1 MANLKE
7 IRGRIKSITSIQ
19 KVTSAMK
26 MVAAA
31 KLRTSQSNMEQCRP
45 YSNKIS
51 ILLNDL
57 LSDCDN
63 VNFDLMQKREVSK
76 TLYVVIT
83 SDRGMAGAFNTNIL
97 KKAQSDIDID
107 GKDQARIISIGK
119 KSRDYFKN
127 RNFDIISEYIDFW
140 GDLNFN
146 HAIDIG
152 EEVVDLFIT
161 GNVDKVKVYYN
172 EFKNLATQII
182 KDIDFL
188 PLTESDSEED
198 KKQTD
203 RLFEPSKEE
212 ILRGVIPKHIN
223 VQLWQFLLE
232 SYASEQAARMLAME
246 NATENAGDMI
256 RDLGLQYNKA
266 RQSAITTEIIEIVSG
281 ANALSS

>member
-45 YSNKIS
+45 YSSKIS

-63 VNFDLMQKREVSK
+63 VNFDLMQAREVSK

-97 KKAQSDIDID
+97 KKAQSDIDVD

-127 RNFDIISEYIDFW
+127 RNFDIISEHIDFW
-140 GDLNFN
+140 GELNFD
-146 HAIDIG
+146 HAINIG
-152 EEVVDLFIT
+152 NEIVDLFISRK
-161 GNVDKVKVYYN
+161 VDKVKIYYN
-172 EFKNLATQII
+172 EFKNLATQVI
-182 KDIDFL
+182 KDVDFL
-188 PLTESDSEED
+188 PLKQFDSNED
-198 KKQTD
+198 KKQLD
-203 RLFEPSKEE
+203 RLFEPSKED
-212 ILRGVIPKHIN
+212 ILRSLIPKHIN
-223 VQLWQFLLE
+223 VQIWQFLLE

-246 NATENAGDMI
+246 NATDNAGDMI
-256 RDLGLQYNKA
+256 KDLGLQYNKA

>member
-7 IRGRIKSITSIQ
+7 IRGRIKSIKSIQ

-45 YSNKIS
+45 YSNRIS
-51 ILLNDL
+51 MLLNDL
-57 LSDCDN
+57 LLECDN
-63 VNFDLMQKREVSK
+63 SNFDLMKKREVSK
-76 TLYVVIT
+76 ILYVVIT

-97 KKAQSDIDID
+97 KKAQSAIDNN
-107 GKDQARIISIGK
+107 GKDKAMILTIGK

-127 RNFDIISEYIDFW
+127 RNFDIISEHIDFW
-140 GDLNFN
+140 GELNFD

-152 EEVVDLFIT
+152 KEIVDLFIS
-161 GNVDKVKVYYN
+161 GKVDQVKVYYN
-172 EFKNLATQII
+172 EFKSLATQVI

-188 PLTESDSEED
+188 PLEDSSSEED
-198 KKQTD
+198 KKQID
-203 RLFEPSKEE
+203 RLFEPSKEK
-212 ILRGVIPKHIN
+212 ILKGLIPKHIN
-223 VQLWQFLLE
+223 VQIWQFLLE

-256 RDLGLQYNKA
+256 KDLGLQYNKA

>member
-7 IRGRIKSITSIQ
+7 IRGRIKSIKSIQ

-51 ILLNDL
+51 MLVNDL
-57 LSDCDN
+57 LLECKNID
-63 VNFDLMQKREVSK
+63 FELMKEREVSK

-83 SDRGMAGAFNTNIL
+83 SDRGMAGAFNANIL
-97 KKAQSDIDID
+97 KKAQADIDIN
-107 GKDQARIISIGK
+107 GKEQAAIISIGK

-127 RNFDIISEYIDFW
+127 RNFNIISEYIDFW
-140 GDLNFN
+140 GELNFN
-146 HAIDIG
+146 HAINIG
-152 EEVVDLFIT
+152 QEIVDLFVS
-161 GNVDKVKVYYN
+161 GEVDKVKVYYN
-172 EFKNLATQII
+172 EFKNLATQIVR
-182 KDIDFL
+182 DIDFL
-188 PLTESDSEED
+188 PLKESNSEED
-198 KKQTD
+198 KKQVD
-203 RLFEPSKEE
+203 RLFEPSKKE
-212 ILRGVIPKHIN
+212 ILEGLIPKHIN
-223 VQLWQFLLE
+223 VQIWQFLLE

-246 NATENAGDMI
+246 NATDNAGDMI

>member
-7 IRGRIKSITSIQ
+7 IRGRIKSIKSIQ

-45 YSNKIS
+45 YSNKIYT
-51 ILLNDL
+51 LVNDL
-57 LSDCDN
+57 LLECDN
-63 VNFDLMQKREVSK
+63 VSFKLMEQREVSK

-97 KKAQSDIDID
+97 KKAQSDIDVN
-107 GKDQARIISIGK
+107 GKEQAMIISIGK

-127 RNFDIISEYIDFW
+127 RNFDISFEHINFW

-146 HAIDIG
+146 HAINIG
-152 EEVVDLFIT
+152 QEIVDLFVS
-161 GNVDKVKVYYN
+161 GKVDQVKVYYN

-182 KDIDFL
+182 KDVDFL
-188 PLTESDSEED
+188 PLKEFDSTED

-203 RLFEPSKEE
+203 RLFEPSKQK
-212 ILRGVIPKHIN
+212 ILKGLIPKHIN
-223 VQLWQFLLE
+223 VQVWQFLLE

>member
-7 IRGRIKSITSIQ
+7 IRGRIKSIKSIQ

-45 YSNKIS
+45 YSKKIS
-51 ILLNDL
+51 MLMNDL
-57 LSDCDN
+57 LSECN
-63 VNFDLMQKREVSK
+63 NANFDLIKQREVTK

-97 KKAQSDIDID
+97 KKAQADIDLT
-107 GKDQARIISIGK
+107 GKDNAMVISIGK

-127 RNFDIISEYIDFW
+127 RNFDMISEYIDFW

-152 EEVVDLFIT
+152 EEVIDLFIT
-161 GNVDKVKVYYN
+161 GNVDRVKVYYN
-172 EFKNLATQII
+172 EFKNLATQVI

-188 PLTESDSEED
+188 PLTDSDSEED
-198 KKQTD
+198 KKQVD
-203 RLFEPSKEE
+203 RLYEPSKEE
-212 ILRGVIPKHIN
+212 ILKGLIPKHIN
-223 VQLWQFLLE
+223 VQIWQFLLE
-232 SYASEQAARMLAME
+232 SYASEQAARMVAME
-246 NATENAGDMI
+246 NATDNAGDMI
-256 RDLGLQYNKA
+256 KELGLQYNKA

>member
-51 ILLNDL
+51 SLLNDL
-57 LSDCDN
+57 LGECDST
-63 VNFDLMQKREVSK
+63 NFKLMQKRDISK

-97 KKAQSDIDID
+97 KKAQSDIDIN
-107 GKDQARIISIGK
+107 GKNEAMIISIGK

-127 RNFDIISEYIDFW
+127 RNFDIVSEHIDFW
-140 GDLNFN
+140 GELSFE
-146 HAIDIG
+146 HAINIG
-152 EEVVDLFIT
+152 NEIVDLFISKK
-161 GNVDKVKVYYN
+161 VDKVKIYYN
-172 EFKNLATQII
+172 EFKNLATQVI
-182 KDIDFL
+182 KDVDFL
-188 PLTESDSEED
+188 PLEKFDSNEEKQQID
-198 KKQTD
+198 K
-203 RLFEPSKEE
+203 LFEPSKED
-212 ILRGVIPKHIN
+212 ILRGLIPKHIN

>member
-7 IRGRIKSITSIQ
+7 IRGRIKSIKSIQ

-51 ILLNDL
+51 MLVNDL
-57 LSDCDN
+57 LLECN
-63 VNFDLMQKREVSK
+63 KTNFDLMQEREVSK

-97 KKAQSDIDID
+97 KKAQSDIDVN
-107 GKDQARIISIGK
+107 GKEQAIIISIGK

-127 RNFDIISEYIDFW
+127 RNFDIISDYIDFW
-140 GDLNFN
+140 GELNFN
-146 HAIDIG
+146 HAINIG
-152 EEVVDLFIT
+152 QEIIDLFLSEK
-161 GNVDKVKVYYN
+161 VDQVKIYYN
-172 EFKNLATQII
+172 EFKNLATQTI
-182 KDIDFL
+182 KDVDFL
-188 PLTESDSEED
+188 PLKESDSKQD
-198 KKQTD
+198 KKQVD
-203 RLFEPSKEE
+203 RLFEPSKKE
-212 ILRGVIPKHIN
+212 ILEGLIPKHIN
-223 VQLWQFLLE
+223 VQIWQFLLE

>member
-45 YSNKIS
+45 YSSKIS

-63 VNFDLMQKREVSK
+63 VNFDLMQKRKISK

-97 KKAQSDIDID
+97 KKAQSDIDVD

-127 RNFDIISEYIDFW
+127 RNFDIISEHIDFW
-140 GDLNFN
+140 GELNFD
-146 HAIDIG
+146 HAINIG
-152 EEVVDLFIT
+152 NKIVDLFISRK
-161 GNVDKVKVYYN
+161 VDKVKIYYN
-172 EFKNLATQII
+172 EFKNLATQVI
-182 KDIDFL
+182 KDVDFL
-188 PLTESDSEED
+188 PLKQFDSNEE
-198 KKQTD
+198 KKQLD
-203 RLFEPSKEE
+203 RLFEPSKED
-212 ILRGVIPKHIN
+212 ILRSLIPKHIN
-223 VQLWQFLLE
+223 VQIWQFLLE

-246 NATENAGDMI
+246 NATDNAGDMI
-256 RDLGLQYNKA
+256 KDLGLQYNKA

>member
-51 ILLNDL
+51 SLLNDL
-57 LSDCDN
+57 LGECDST
-63 VNFDLMQKREVSK
+63 NFKLMQKRDISK

-97 KKAQSDIDID
+97 KKAQSDIDIN
-107 GKDQARIISIGK
+107 GKNEAMVISIGK

-127 RNFDIISEYIDFW
+127 RNFDIVSEHIDFW
-140 GDLNFN
+140 GELSFE
-146 HAIDIG
+146 HAINIG
-152 EEVVDLFIT
+152 NEIVDLFISKK
-161 GNVDKVKVYYN
+161 VDKVKIYYN

-182 KDIDFL
+182 KDVDFL
-188 PLTESDSEED
+188 PLEKFDSNEE
-198 KKQTD
+198 KQQID
-203 RLFEPSKEE
+203 RLFEPSKED
-212 ILRGVIPKHIN
+212 ILRGLIPKHIN

>member
-7 IRGRIKSITSIQ
+7 IRGRIKSIKSIQ

-51 ILLNDL
+51 MLVNDL
-57 LSDCDN
+57 LLECNDIS
-63 VNFDLMQKREVSK
+63 FDLMQKREVSK

-97 KKAQSDIDID
+97 KKAQSDIDIN
-107 GKDQARIISIGK
+107 GKDQAMIISIGK

-127 RNFDIISEYIDFW
+127 RNFDIVFNHIDFW
-140 GDLNFN
+140 GNLNFD
-146 HAIDIG
+146 HAISISK
-152 EEVVDLFIT
+152 EIVDLFVS
-161 GNVDKVKVYYN
+161 GKVNQVKVYYN
-172 EFKNLATQII
+172 KFKSLATQII

-188 PLTESDSEED
+188 PLTKPHSKD
-198 KKQTD
+198 KNEQLD

-212 ILRGVIPKHIN
+212 ILRELLPKHIN
-223 VQLWQFLLE
+223 VQVWQFLLE

-256 RDLGLQYNKA
+256 KDLGLQYNKA

>member
-7 IRGRIKSITSIQ
+7 IRGRIKSIKSIQ

-31 KLRTSQSNMEQCRP
+31 KLRTSQSIMEQCRP
-45 YSNKIS
+45 YSNRIS
-51 ILLNDL
+51 MLLNDL
-57 LSDCDN
+57 LLECNNS
-63 VNFDLMQKREVSK
+63 NFDLMKKRGVSK

-97 KKAQSDIDID
+97 KKAQSAIDNN
-107 GKDQARIISIGK
+107 GKDKAMILTIGK

-127 RNFDIISEYIDFW
+127 RNFDIISEHIDFW
-140 GDLNFN
+140 GELNFD

-152 EEVVDLFIT
+152 KEIVDLFIS
-161 GNVDKVKVYYN
+161 GKVDQVKVYYN
-172 EFKNLATQII
+172 EFKSLATQVI

-188 PLTESDSEED
+188 PLEDSSSEED
-198 KKQTD
+198 KKQID
-203 RLFEPSKEE
+203 RLFEPSKEK
-212 ILRGVIPKHIN
+212 ILKGLIPKHIN
-223 VQLWQFLLE
+223 VQIWQFLLE

-256 RDLGLQYNKA
+256 KDLGLQYNKA

>member
-7 IRGRIKSITSIQ
+7 IRGRIKSIKSIQ

-51 ILLNDL
+51 MLMNDL
-57 LSDCDN
+57 LLECNDIS
-63 VNFDLMQKREVSK
+63 FDLMQKREVSK

-97 KKAQSDIDID
+97 KKAQSDIDVN
-107 GKDQARIISIGK
+107 GKDQAMIISIGK

-127 RNFDIISEYIDFW
+127 RNFDIVFNHIDFW

-146 HAIDIG
+146 HAISIG
-152 EEVVDLFIT
+152 KEIVDLFVS
-161 GNVDKVKVYYN
+161 GKVNQVKVYYN
-172 EFKNLATQII
+172 EFKSLATQII
-182 KDIDFL
+182 KDINFL
-188 PLTESDSEED
+188 PLKKSNSKD
-198 KKQTD
+198 KNEQLD

-212 ILRGVIPKHIN
+212 ILRELIPKHIN
-223 VQLWQFLLE
+223 VQVWQFLLE

>member
-57 LSDCDN
+57 LAECDN
-63 VNFDLMQKREVSK
+63 VNFDLMQKRKVSK

-97 KKAQSDIDID
+97 KKAQSDIDVN
-107 GKDQARIISIGK
+107 GKEQAMIISIGK

-127 RNFDIISEYIDFW
+127 RNFDIFSEHIDFW
-140 GDLNFN
+140 GELNFD
-146 HAIDIG
+146 HAINIG
-152 EEVVDLFIT
+152 NEIVDLFVSKK
-161 GNVDKVKVYYN
+161 VDQVKIYYN

-182 KDIDFL
+182 KDLDFL
-188 PLTESDSEED
+188 PLKEFESSED
-198 KKQTD
+198 KKQID
-203 RLFEPSKEE
+203 RLFEPSKED
-212 ILRGVIPKHIN
+212 ILRGLIPKHIN
-223 VQLWQFLLE
+223 VQVWQFLLE

-246 NATENAGDMI
+246 NATENAGEMI
-256 RDLGLQYNKA
+256 KDLGLQYNKA

>member
-63 VNFDLMQKREVSK
+63 INFGLMQKREVSK

-97 KKAQSDIDID
+97 KKAQSDIDVD

-127 RNFDIISEYIDFW
+127 RKFDVISEHIDFW
-140 GDLNFN
+140 GELNFD
-146 HAIDIG
+146 HAINIG
-152 EEVVDLFIT
+152 NEIVDLFISKK
-161 GNVDKVKVYYN
+161 VDKVKVYYN
-172 EFKNLATQII
+172 EFKNLATQVM

-188 PLTESDSEED
+188 PLEQFDSSED
-198 KKQTD
+198 KKKMD
-203 RLFEPSKEE
+203 RLFEPSKED
-212 ILRGVIPKHIN
+212 ILRGLIPKHIN
-223 VQLWQFLLE
+223 VQIWQFLLE

-246 NATENAGDMI
+246 NATDNAGDMI
-256 RDLGLQYNKA
+256 KDLGLQYNKA

>member
-57 LSDCDN
+57 LAECST
-63 VNFDLMQKREVSK
+63 VNFDLMKKREVSK

-97 KKAQSDIDID
+97 KKAQSDIDVN
-107 GKDQARIISIGK
+107 GKEQAIIISIGK

-127 RNFDIISEYIDFW
+127 RNFDIISDYIDFW
-140 GDLNFN
+140 GELNFN
-146 HAIDIG
+146 HAINIG
-152 EEVVDLFIT
+152 QEIIDLFLSEK
-161 GNVDKVKVYYN
+161 VDQVKIYYN
-172 EFKNLATQII
+172 EFKNLATQTI

-188 PLTESDSEED
+188 PLKESDSKED
-198 KKQTD
+198 KKQVD
-203 RLFEPSKEE
+203 RLFEPSKKE
-212 ILRGVIPKHIN
+212 ILEGLIPKHIN
-223 VQLWQFLLE
+223 VQIWQFLLE

>member
-7 IRGRIKSITSIQ
+7 IRGRIKSIKSIQ

-57 LSDCDN
+57 LAECSTI
-63 VNFDLMQKREVSK
+63 NFDLIQKREVSK

-97 KKAQSDIDID
+97 KKAQSDIDIN
-107 GKDQARIISIGK
+107 GKDQAMIISIGK

-127 RNFDIISEYIDFW
+127 RNFDMVSEHIDFW
-140 GDLNFN
+140 GELNFE
-146 HAIDIG
+146 HAINIG
-152 EEVVDLFIT
+152 NEIVDLFIT
-161 GNVDKVKVYYN
+161 KKVDKVKVYYN
-172 EFKNLATQII
+172 EFKNLATQIM
-182 KDIDFL
+182 KGVDFL
-188 PLTESDSEED
+188 PLQEFDSSEE
-198 KKQTD
+198 KKHID
-203 RLFEPSKEE
+203 RLFEPSKED
-212 ILRGVIPKHIN
+212 ILRDLIPKHIN
-223 VQLWQFLLE
+223 VQVWQFLLE

-246 NATENAGDMI
+246 NATENAGEMI
-256 RDLGLQYNKA
+256 KDLGLQYNKA

>member
-7 IRGRIKSITSIQ
+7 IRGRIKSIKSIQ

-45 YSNKIS
+45 YSGKITS
-51 ILLNDL
+51 LLNDL
-57 LSDCDN
+57 MVDCNSNDY
-63 VNFDLMQKREVSK
+63 DLMNKRDVNK

-97 KKAQSDIDID
+97 KKAQSDIDLNS
-107 GKDQARIISIGK
+107 KENSVIIPIGK

-127 RNFDIISEYIDFW
+127 RNFNIFSEHIEFW

-146 HAIDIG
+146 HAIKIG
-152 EEVVDLFIT
+152 DEIVNLFLSQK
-161 GNVDKVKVYYN
+161 VDKVKIYYN
-172 EFKNLATQII
+172 EFKNLATQVI
-182 KDIDFL
+182 KNVDFL
-188 PLTESDSEED
+188 PLENIDTET
-198 KKQTD
+198 KILVTD
-203 RLFEPSKEE
+203 RLYEPSKEQ
-212 ILRGVIPKHIN
+212 ILKELIPKHIN
-223 VQLWQFLLE
+223 VQVWQYLLE

-246 NATENAGDMI
+246 NATDNAGEMI
-256 RDLGLQYNKA
+256 RELGLQYNKA

>member
-7 IRGRIKSITSIQ
+7 IRGRIKSIKSIQ

-45 YSNKIS
+45 YSKKIS
-51 ILLNDL
+51 MLMNDL
-57 LSDCDN
+57 LSKCGN
-63 VNFDLMQKREVSK
+63 VRFDLMDQREVSK

-97 KKAQSDIDID
+97 KKAQQDIDIN
-107 GKDQARIISIGK
+107 GKDNAMVISIGK

-127 RNFDIISEYIDFW
+127 RNFDMVSEYIDFW
-140 GDLNFN
+140 GDLNFD
-146 HAIDIG
+146 HAIDMGKEI
-152 EEVVDLFIT
+152 VDLFIS
-161 GNVDKVKVYYN
+161 GKVDQVKVYYN
-172 EFKNLATQII
+172 EFKNLATQVI

-188 PLTESDSEED
+188 PLTESDTEED
-198 KKQTD
+198 KKQVD
-203 RLFEPSKEE
+203 RLYEPSKEE
-212 ILRGVIPKHIN
+212 ILKGLIPKHIN
-223 VQLWQFLLE
+223 VQIWQFLLE
-232 SYASEQAARMLAME
+232 SYASEQAARMVAME
-246 NATENAGDMI
+246 NATDNAGDMI
-256 RDLGLQYNKA
+256 KELGLQYNKA

>member
-51 ILLNDL
+51 VLLNDL
-57 LSDCDN
+57 LLECNN

-97 KKAQSDIDID
+97 KKAQSDIDVN
-107 GKDQARIISIGK
+107 GKEQAMIISIGK

-127 RNFDIISEYIDFW
+127 RNFDIVSEHIDFW
-140 GDLNFN
+140 GELNFD
-146 HAIDIG
+146 HAINIG
-152 EEVVDLFIT
+152 NEIVDLFVSKK
-161 GNVDKVKVYYN
+161 VDQVKIYYN

-182 KDIDFL
+182 KDLDFL
-188 PLTESDSEED
+188 PLKEFESSED
-198 KKQTD
+198 KKQID
-203 RLFEPSKEE
+203 RLFEPSKED
-212 ILRGVIPKHIN
+212 ILRGLIPKHIN
-223 VQLWQFLLE
+223 VQVWQFLLE

-246 NATENAGDMI
+246 NATENAGEMI
-256 RDLGLQYNKA
+256 KDLGLQYNKA

>member
-7 IRGRIKSITSIQ
+7 IRGRIKSIKSIQ

-45 YSNKIS
+45 YSNKVS
-51 ILLNDL
+51 MLMNDL
-57 LSDCDN
+57 LIECN
-63 VNFDLMQKREVSK
+63 NIPFDLMEKREISK

-97 KKAQSDIDID
+97 KKAQLDIDLN
-107 GKDQARIISIGK
+107 GKNSAMIISIGK

-127 RNFDIISEYIDFW
+127 RNFELVSEYIDFW
-140 GDLNFN
+140 GDLNFD
-146 HAIDIG
+146 HAINIG
-152 EEVVDLFIT
+152 EEIINLFT
-161 GNVDKVKVYYN
+161 SGKVDKVKVYYN

-182 KDIDFL
+182 KDVEFL
-188 PLTESDSEED
+188 PLEESSLKEQTKHSES
-198 KKQTD
+198 
-203 RLFEPSKEE
+203 LFEPSKEQ
-212 ILRGVIPKHIN
+212 ILRGLIPKHIN

>member
-63 VNFDLMQKREVSK
+63 INFDLMQKREVSK

-97 KKAQSDIDID
+97 KKAQSDIDAD

-127 RNFDIISEYIDFW
+127 RNFDVISEHIDFW
-140 GDLNFN
+140 GELNFD
-146 HAIDIG
+146 HAINIG
-152 EEVVDLFIT
+152 NEIVDLFISKK
-161 GNVDKVKVYYN
+161 VDKVKVYYN
-172 EFKNLATQII
+172 EFKNLATQVM

-188 PLTESDSEED
+188 PLEQFDSSED
-198 KKQTD
+198 KKQMD
-203 RLFEPSKEE
+203 RLFEPSKED
-212 ILRGVIPKHIN
+212 ILRGLIPKHIN
-223 VQLWQFLLE
+223 VQIWQFLLE

-246 NATENAGDMI
+246 NATDNAGDMI
-256 RDLGLQYNKA
+256 KDLGLQYNKA

>member
-7 IRGRIKSITSIQ
+7 IRGRIKSIKSIQ

-45 YSNKIS
+45 YSNKI
-51 ILLNDL
+51 LMLVNDL
-57 LSDCDN
+57 LLECNNTS
-63 VNFDLMQKREVSK
+63 FDLMQKREVSK
-76 TLYVVIT
+76 TLYIVIT

-97 KKAQSDIDID
+97 KKAQSDIDIN
-107 GKDQARIISIGK
+107 GKDQAIIISIGK

-127 RNFDIISEYIDFW
+127 RNFDIVFEHIDFW
-140 GDLNFN
+140 GDLNFS
-146 HAIDIG
+146 HAINIG
-152 EEVVDLFIT
+152 QEIIDLFVS
-161 GNVDKVKVYYN
+161 GKVDQVKVYYN

-182 KDIDFL
+182 KDVDFL
-188 PLTESDSEED
+188 PLKKSDSTED
-198 KKQTD
+198 KKQID
-203 RLFEPSKEE
+203 RLFEPSKQE
-212 ILRGVIPKHIN
+212 ILKGLIPKHIN
-223 VQLWQFLLE
+223 VQVWQFLLE
-232 SYASEQAARMLAME
+232 SYASEQAARMLSME

>member
-7 IRGRIKSITSIQ
+7 IRGRIKSIKSIQ

-45 YSNKIS
+45 YSKKIS
-51 ILLNDL
+51 MLMNDL
-57 LSDCDN
+57 LSECGN
-63 VNFDLMQKREVSK
+63 VHFDLMDQREVSK

-97 KKAQSDIDID
+97 KKAQQDIDIN
-107 GKDQARIISIGK
+107 GKDNAMVISIGK

-127 RNFDIISEYIDFW
+127 RNFDMVSEHIDFW

-146 HAIDIG
+146 HAIDMG
-152 EEVVDLFIT
+152 EEIVDLFIS
-161 GNVDKVKVYYN
+161 GKVDQVKVYYN
-172 EFKNLATQII
+172 EFKNLATQVI

-188 PLTESDSEED
+188 PLTESDAEED
-198 KKQTD
+198 KKQVD
-203 RLFEPSKEE
+203 RLYEPSKEE
-212 ILRGVIPKHIN
+212 ILKGLIPKHIN
-223 VQLWQFLLE
+223 VQIWQFLLE
-232 SYASEQAARMLAME
+232 SYASEQAARMVAME
-246 NATENAGDMI
+246 NATDNAGDMI
-256 RDLGLQYNKA
+256 KELGLQYNKA

>member
-7 IRGRIKSITSIQ
+7 IRGRIKSIKSIQ

-45 YSNKIS
+45 YSNRIS
-51 ILLNDL
+51 MLLNDL
-57 LSDCDN
+57 LLECDN
-63 VNFDLMQKREVSK
+63 SNFDLMKKREVSK

-97 KKAQSDIDID
+97 KKAQSAIDNN
-107 GKDQARIISIGK
+107 GKDKAMILTIGK

-127 RNFDIISEYIDFW
+127 RNFDIISEHIDFW
-140 GDLNFN
+140 GELNFD
-146 HAIDIG
+146 HAINIG
-152 EEVVDLFIT
+152 KEIVDLFIS
-161 GNVDKVKVYYN
+161 GKVDQVKVYYN
-172 EFKNLATQII
+172 EFKSLATQVI

-188 PLTESDSEED
+188 PLKEFDSNED
-198 KKQTD
+198 KKQLD
-203 RLFEPSKEE
+203 RLFEPSKED
-212 ILRGVIPKHIN
+212 ILKGLIPKHIN
-223 VQLWQFLLE
+223 VQVWQFLLE

-246 NATENAGDMI
+246 NATENAGEMI
-256 RDLGLQYNKA
+256 KDLGLQYNKA

>member
-51 ILLNDL
+51 VLLNDF
-57 LSDCDN
+57 LSECDK
-63 VNFDLMQKREVSK
+63 VDFDLMQEREVSK
-76 TLYVVIT
+76 TLYIVIT

-97 KKAQSDIDID
+97 KKAQSDIDVD

-127 RNFDIISEYIDFW
+127 RNFDIISEHIDFW
-140 GDLNFN
+140 GELNFD
-146 HAIDIG
+146 HAINIG
-152 EEVVDLFIT
+152 NEIVDLFISKK
-161 GNVDKVKVYYN
+161 VDKVKIYYN
-172 EFKNLATQII
+172 EFKNLATQVI
-182 KDIDFL
+182 KDVDFL
-188 PLTESDSEED
+188 PLKQFDSNEH
-198 KKQTD
+198 KKQLD
-203 RLFEPSKEE
+203 RLFEPSKED
-212 ILRGVIPKHIN
+212 ILRSLIPKYIN
-223 VQLWQFLLE
+223 VQIWQFLLE

-246 NATENAGDMI
+246 NATDNAGDMI
-256 RDLGLQYNKA
+256 KDLGLQYNKA

>member
-7 IRGRIKSITSIQ
+7 IRGRIKSIKSIQ

-51 ILLNDL
+51 VLVNDL
-57 LSDCDN
+57 LLECDST
-63 VNFDLMQKREVSK
+63 NFDLMKKREVSK

-97 KKAQSDIDID
+97 KKAQSDIDAN
-107 GKDQARIISIGK
+107 GKDQAIIISIGK

-140 GDLNFN
+140 GELNFDY
-146 HAIDIG
+146 AINIG
-152 EEVVDLFIT
+152 NEIVDLFISKK
-161 GNVDKVKVYYN
+161 VDKVKIYYN
-172 EFKNLATQII
+172 EFKNLATQVI

-188 PLTESDSEED
+188 PLKEFDSNKD
-198 KKQTD
+198 KKQID
-203 RLFEPSKEE
+203 RLFEPSKED
-212 ILRGVIPKHIN
+212 ILRGLIPKHIN
-223 VQLWQFLLE
+223 VQIWQFLLE

-246 NATENAGDMI
+246 NATDNAGDMI
-256 RDLGLQYNKA
+256 KDLGLQYNKA

>member
-63 VNFDLMQKREVSK
+63 INFDLMQKREVSK

-97 KKAQSDIDID
+97 KKAQCITENLFLQ
-107 GKDQARIISIGK
+107 KVYIIRLNDDRTRSHLNINLQNIINNPLSEDNILTEDIGK
-119 KSRDYFKN
+119 IYFRTRLSRPN
-127 RNFDIISEYIDFW
+127 RS
-140 GDLNFN
+140 
-146 HAIDIG
+146 
-152 EEVVDLFIT
+152 
-161 GNVDKVKVYYN
+161 
-172 EFKNLATQII
+172 
-182 KDIDFL
+182 
-188 PLTESDSEED
+188 
-198 KKQTD
+198 
-203 RLFEPSKEE
+203 R
-212 ILRGVIPKHIN
+212 
-223 VQLWQFLLE
+223 
-232 SYASEQAARMLAME
+232 
-246 NATENAGDMI
+246 
-256 RDLGLQYNKA
+256 
-266 RQSAITTEIIEIVSG
+266 
-281 ANALSS
+281 

>member
-7 IRGRIKSITSIQ
+7 IRGRIKSIKSIQ

-45 YSNKIS
+45 YSKKIS
-51 ILLNDL
+51 MLMNDL
-57 LSDCDN
+57 LSECGN
-63 VNFDLMQKREVSK
+63 VRFDLMEQREVSK

-97 KKAQSDIDID
+97 KKAQQDIDIN
-107 GKDQARIISIGK
+107 GKDNAMVISIGK

-127 RNFDIISEYIDFW
+127 RNFDMVSEHIDFW
-140 GDLNFN
+140 ADLNFD
-146 HAIDIG
+146 HAIDMG
-152 EEVVDLFIT
+152 EEIVDLFIS
-161 GNVDKVKVYYN
+161 GKVDQVKVYYN
-172 EFKNLATQII
+172 EFKNLATQVI

-188 PLTESDSEED
+188 PLTESDVEED
-198 KKQTD
+198 KKQVD
-203 RLFEPSKEE
+203 RLYEPSKEE
-212 ILRGVIPKHIN
+212 ILKGLIPKHIN
-223 VQLWQFLLE
+223 VQIWQFLLE
-232 SYASEQAARMLAME
+232 SYASEQAARMVAME
-246 NATENAGDMI
+246 NATDNAGDMI
-256 RDLGLQYNKA
+256 KELGLKYNKA

>member
-7 IRGRIKSITSIQ
+7 IRGRIKSIKSIQ

-45 YSNKIS
+45 YSNRIS
-51 ILLNDL
+51 MLLNDL
-57 LSDCDN
+57 LLECYNS
-63 VNFDLMQKREVSK
+63 NFDLMKKREVSK

-97 KKAQSDIDID
+97 KKAQSAIDNN
-107 GKDQARIISIGK
+107 GKDKAMILTIGK

-127 RNFDIISEYIDFW
+127 RNFDIISEHIDFW
-140 GDLNFN
+140 GELNFD

-152 EEVVDLFIT
+152 KEIVDLFIS
-161 GNVDKVKVYYN
+161 GKVDQVKVYYN
-172 EFKNLATQII
+172 EFKSLATQVI

-188 PLTESDSEED
+188 PLEDSSSEED
-198 KKQTD
+198 KKQID
-203 RLFEPSKEE
+203 RLFEPSKEK
-212 ILRGVIPKHIN
+212 ILKGLIPKHIN
-223 VQLWQFLLE
+223 VQIWQFLLE

-256 RDLGLQYNKA
+256 KDLGLQYNKA

>member
-45 YSNKIS
+45 YSSKIS

-63 VNFDLMQKREVSK
+63 VNFDLMQAREVSK

-97 KKAQSDIDID
+97 KKAQSDIDVD

-127 RNFDIISEYIDFW
+127 RNFDIISEHIDFW
-140 GDLNFN
+140 GELNFD
-146 HAIDIG
+146 HAINIG
-152 EEVVDLFIT
+152 NEIVDLFISRK
-161 GNVDKVKVYYN
+161 VDKVKIYYN
-172 EFKNLATQII
+172 EFKNLATQVI
-182 KDIDFL
+182 KDVDFL
-188 PLTESDSEED
+188 PLKQFDSNEQ
-198 KKQTD
+198 KKQLD
-203 RLFEPSKEE
+203 RLFEPSKED
-212 ILRGVIPKHIN
+212 ILRSLIPKHIN
-223 VQLWQFLLE
+223 VQIWQFLLE

-246 NATENAGDMI
+246 NATDNAGDMI
-256 RDLGLQYNKA
+256 KDLGLQYNKA

>member
-7 IRGRIKSITSIQ
+7 IRGRIKSIKSIQ

-51 ILLNDL
+51 TLVNDL
-57 LSDCDN
+57 LLECNSIH
-63 VNFDLMQKREVSK
+63 FDLMEKREVSK

-97 KKAQSDIDID
+97 KRAQSSIDTD
-107 GKDQARIISIGK
+107 GIEQAVIISIGK

-127 RNFDIISEYIDFW
+127 RKFDVASEYIDFW

-152 EEVVDLFIT
+152 QEIVDLFIS
-161 GNVDKVKVYYN
+161 GKVDKVKVYYN

-182 KDIDFL
+182 KDINFL
-188 PLTESDSEED
+188 PLEDSNFSED
-198 KKQTD
+198 KKQID
-203 RLFEPSKEE
+203 RLFEPSKEQ
-212 ILRGVIPKHIN
+212 ILEGLIPKYIN
-223 VQLWQFLLE
+223 VQIWQFLLE

-246 NATENAGDMI
+246 NATDNAGDMI
-256 RDLGLQYNKA
+256 KDLGLQYNKA

>member
-51 ILLNDL
+51 SLLNDL
-57 LSDCDN
+57 LGECDSA
-63 VNFDLMQKREVSK
+63 NFKLMQKREISK

-97 KKAQSDIDID
+97 KKAQSDIDIN
-107 GKDQARIISIGK
+107 GKNEAMIISIGK

-127 RNFDIISEYIDFW
+127 RNFDIVSEHIDFW
-140 GDLNFN
+140 GELSFE
-146 HAIDIG
+146 HAINIG
-152 EEVVDLFIT
+152 NEIVDLFISKK
-161 GNVDKVKVYYN
+161 VDKVKIYYN
-172 EFKNLATQII
+172 EFKNLATQVI
-182 KDIDFL
+182 KDVDFL
-188 PLTESDSEED
+188 PLEKFDSNEE
-198 KKQTD
+198 KQRID
-203 RLFEPSKEE
+203 RLFEPSKED
-212 ILRGVIPKHIN
+212 ILRGLIPKHIN